1 MERFGDGKRLGISDG
16 AGYDGGFHLHIAWA
30 HSESALFNLEFSVR
44 NIIRMPR
51 QSVRLKEILKV
62 LLYSNIFRGFETL
75 H

>member
-30 HSESALFNLEFSVR
+30 HSESALLEFSVR

-62 LLYSNIFRGFETL
+62 LLYSTNIFRGFETL